1 VFKHV
6 EGKAVKT
13 AVKLGFNDGTQVEV
27 PELKAGDVILV
38 PGTVVLTDGQAVE
51 VRK

>member
-1 VFKHV
+1 
-6 EGKAVKT
+6 
-13 AVKLGFNDGTQVEV
+13 
-27 PELKAGDVILV
+27 LKAGDVILV